1 MATKKNVIKT
11 EFFTI
16 DLNEKVFVMTKKVFA
31 ELANPNSEV
40 SKAVKNYKSNG
51 YNFKPV
57 CRQRQEQNRSTSAQ
71 RLTIEAIEK
80 WIEANFPNYMPIWK
94 KSGEV
99 LDEKG
104 KKFPAMVRRAV
115 FLYENVEARKDYG
128 IGDYSGTDEDAK
140 KRKNREG
147 ENQYKPTEIML
158 KLIRIRNKALAKDGI
173 DVAANIQREPE
184 TDK

>member
-1 MATKKNVIKT
+1 MAAKKNVIKT

-16 DLNEKVFVMTKKVFA
+16 DLDEKVFVMTKKVFT

-57 CRQRQEQNRSTSAQ
+57 CRQREEQNRSTSAQ
-71 RLTIEAIEK
+71 SLTNKAIEK
-80 WIEANFPNYMPIWK
+80 WIEDNYPNYMPIWK

-104 KKFPAMVRRAV
+104 KKFSPMVRRAV

-128 IGDYSGTDEDAK
+128 IGDYSETDEDAK
-140 KRKNREG
+140 TRKNREY
-147 ENQYKPTEIML
+147 NPTENMM

-173 DVAANIQREPE
+173 DVAANIQKEPE